1 MGYFFTEGEVKT
13 RPGVYQ
19 RYEDN
24 GTPEAAGAT
33 NGIAAAT
40 IKANWGPLGRVILL
54 EPGQEAAYGTGQTTE
69 VIKHLFDGGAAVV
82 KAVRLGAGGT
92 KGTTKLKDTT
102 ARTALDAITM
112 TLKYEG
118 DRAFRYILRAALG
131 DSTTKELIVYEGTT
145 LVEKITFP
153 SGENEVDAFIEAGKT
168 SQFFDFVKEA
178 GYAGTNLLA
187 NVTESVFPAGT
198 NPVITNTDYSNAFT
212 LLEAH
217 RFNVLAVDTND
228 VTVHALVASYIDRVY
243 LTGKMAFGVI
253 GEPTSVSYADRLA
266 HAKAFNNYKMIY
278 VGHVVTDATG
288 KKYEGYIAAARVA
301 GMAAY
306 YPSNQSITHKPFV
319 GAVDIP
325 EKLTNGQY
333 EQAIKAG
340 MIVFSQSSSGTVWI
354 EQGITTLVTPTGE
367 DDAGWKKIRRVKTRF
382 ELMTRA
388 GDTVEPLIGNVNN
401 NPDGRA
407 TVLQALQGLL
417 NTMIAENK
425 LLPGA
430 AVKPDKNNL
439 PAGDSAW
446 FVFEVDDVDSLE
458 KVYLTYKFRFAPAA

>member
-1 MGYFFTEGEVKT
+1 MGYFFTDGEVKT

-19 RYEDN
+19 KYEDN
-24 GTPEAAGAT
+24 GTPAAAGAT
-33 NGIAAAT
+33 NGIVAAT
-40 IKANWGPLGRVILL
+40 IKANWGPLNKVIIL
-54 EPGQEAAYGTGQTTE
+54 EPGQEAAYGTAETTE
-69 VIKHLFDGGAAVV
+69 VLKHIFDGGAAVLKV
-82 KAVRLGAGGT
+82 VRLGSGGT

-102 ARTALDAITM
+102 AGTALDAIAM

-118 DRAFRYILRAALG
+118 DRAFRYILRTALG

-145 LVEKITFP
+145 LVEKITFL
-153 SGENEVDAFIEAGKT
+153 SGGNEVDALIEAGKG
-168 SQFFDFVKEA
+168 SQFFDFVKET

-217 RFNVLAVDTND
+217 RFNALAVDTND
-228 VTVHALVASYIDRVY
+228 VAVHALVASYINRVY

-253 GEPTSVSYADRLA
+253 GEPTSVSYSDRMA
-266 HAKAFNNYKMIY
+266 HAKAFNNYKMVY
-278 VGHVVTDATG
+278 VGHIVTDATG
-288 KKYEGYIAAARVA
+288 KKFEGYIAAARIA
-301 GMAAY
+301 GMVAAY
-306 YPSNQSITHKPFV
+306 PANQSITRKSFV

-325 EKLTNGQY
+325 EKLTDTQY
-333 EQAIKAG
+333 TQALKAG
-340 MIVFSQSSSGTVWI
+340 MIVFSQSSSGTIWI
-354 EQGITTLVTPTGE
+354 EQGITTLVDPQGE

-388 GDTVEPLIGNVNN
+388 SDTVDPLIGNVDN

-417 NTMIAENK
+417 NNMVAERK

-430 AVKPDKNNL
+430 LVKIDKNNP

-458 KVYLTYKFRFAPAA
+458 KVYLTYKFRFAPAE